1 MRFPRA
7 YFICVGL
14 HFFFLISVA
23 SRDLFAVLA
32 DGSSYL
38 PVSLEPHWRA
48 FENATFIA
56 LGEKLPANNPVRE
69 TIALYLHAAG
79 IEAGYG
85 YFAPNVPYSY
95 KLVFE
100 LTYPDGK
107 VEYELPGIATAETGM
122 RLPTLLDYIAATHY
136 EPLRELIFKMID
148 YSVWQSH
155 RDAVRVCAVFG
166 NMNTHS
172 IAGFERGDEVRYAVV
187 CAYDFGFTSR
197 KVGPSQD

>member
-95 KLVFE
+95 KLVFQ
-100 LTYPDGK
+100 LTYPDGTA
-107 VEYELPGIATAETGM
+107 EYELPSVATTETGR
-122 RLPTLLDYIAATHY
+122 RLPTLLDFIAANRY
-136 EPLRELIFKMID
+136 EPLRQLILKMLA
-148 YSVWQSH
+148 YSVWQHH
-155 RDAVRVCAVFG
+155 RDALRIRAVFG
-166 NMNTHS
+166 MVITPS
-172 IAGFERGDEVRYAVV
+172 IAGYTRGDEPSYAVV
-187 CAYDFGFTSR
+187 CAYDFGFTKTERS
-197 KVGPSQD
+197 PP

>member
-1 MRFPRA
+1 MRFQRA
-7 YFICVGL
+7 YLIGFGL
-14 HFFFLISVA
+14 HFFFLITVA

-69 TIALYLHAAG
+69 TIALYLHTAG

-136 EPLRELIFKMID
+136 EPLRELIFKMLA

-155 RDAVRVCAVFG
+155 RDAVRVRAVFG
-166 NMNTHS
+166 TMITPS

>member
-1 MRFPRA
+1 MRFQRA
-7 YFICVGL
+7 YLIGFGL
-14 HFFFLISVA
+14 HFFFLVTVA

-32 DGSSYL
+32 EGSSYL
-38 PVSLEPHWRA
+38 PVSLGPRWRA

-69 TIALYLHAAG
+69 TIALYLQVAG

-136 EPLRELIFKMID
+136 EPLRVLIFKMLA

-155 RDAVRVCAVFG
+155 RDATRVRAVFG
-166 NMNTHS
+166 TVITPS

-197 KVGPSQD
+197 KVEPSQD

>member
-1 MRFPRA
+1 MRFQRA
-7 YFICVGL
+7 YLIGFGL
-14 HFFFLISVA
+14 HFFFLITVA

-69 TIALYLHAAG
+69 TIALYLHTAG

-136 EPLRELIFKMID
+136 EPLRELIFKMLA
-148 YSVWQSH
+148 YSIWQSH
-155 RDAVRVCAVFG
+155 RDALRIRAVFG
-166 NMNTHS
+166 TVITPSM
-172 IAGFERGDEVRYAVV
+172 AGYKRGDDATYAVI
-187 CAYDFGFTSR
+187 CAYDFGFASNKTEQSR
-197 KVGPSQD
+197 H